1 MSEISKA
8 QNITGPLIKTTAF
21 VVVTMFVLVIV
32 SIQMGAGGTG
42 FGAQRSYSGIFTD
55 TSGVKAGDSVR
66 IAGVEV
72 GAVSDVS
79 VVDST
84 LGKVTFTVDA
94 TRELPADTQLAVRY
108 LNLTGDRYLEVAR
121 GPAGN
126 GVLAEDAVIPVAQ
139 TRPALNLDVL
149 LAGFSPLFEGLAPDQ
164 INQLSSDLISVFQG
178 QGGTIE
184 SLLSRVGSLTNTL
197 ADKDAVIGS
206 VVDNLNTVLGTLDK
220 RAPELESTI
229 TELQQLTSGLAG
241 DRQRIGDSLDGVN
254 RLTSS
259 VDQLLGKV
267 RGPLR
272 GTVDQLDRVAKQAK
286 AGEAAID
293 ENLSLLPG
301 AYLRVSRLGS
311 RGATYNL
318 FICSLRVK
326 TTGPTGDPVYSPWL
340 GPADNVDRCKF
351 GNSPLET
358 PEQREANPI
367 PQQDAADQGPVP
379 DQIIRTDD
387 TSGGGR

>member
-1 MSEISKA
+1 MSVSKA
-8 QNITGPLIKTTAF
+8 QNIKGPLVKSTIF
-21 VVVTMFVLVIV
+21 VVVTMLVLAVV
-32 SIQMGAGGTG
+32 SIEMGAGSG
-42 FGAQRSYSGIFTD
+42 FGDRKSYSGVFTD
-55 TSGVKAGDSVR
+55 TSGILEGDSVR

-72 GAVSDVS
+72 GSVQDIS
-79 VVDST
+79 VVDNT
-84 LGKVTFTVDA
+84 QGKVTFTVDSA
-94 TRELPADTQLAVRY
+94 KELPADTNLAVRY
-108 LNLTGDRYLEVAR
+108 LNLTGDRYLEVSR
-121 GPAGN
+121 GTGGGAP
-126 GVLAEDAVIPVAQ
+126 LAEDAVIPVAQ
-139 TRPALNLDVL
+139 TRPALDLDVL

-164 INQLSSDLISVFQG
+164 INQMSSDIISVFQG

-184 SLLSRVGSLTNTL
+184 SLLARVGSLTNTL

-229 TELQQLTSGLAG
+229 GQLQELTTGLAN
-241 DRQRIGDSLDGVN
+241 DRERIGNSLEGAN

-259 VDQLLGKV
+259 VDELLGKV
-267 RGPLR
+267 RGPLK
-272 GTVDQLDRVAKQAK
+272 GTVDQLDRVSKQAK

-293 ENLSLLPG
+293 ENLALLPG

-318 FICSLRVK
+318 FICSVRVK
-326 TTGPTGDPVYSPWL
+326 TTGPAGDPVYSPWV

-367 PQQDAADQGPVP
+367 RQEDAADQGQVP
-379 DQIIRTDD
+379 NELLRTDG
-387 TSGGGR
+387 TEGPR

>member
-1 MSEISKA
+1 MSVSKA
-8 QNITGPLIKTTAF
+8 QNITGPLIKTTIF
-21 VVVTMFVLVIV
+21 VVATLLVLAVV
-32 SIQMGAGGTG
+32 SIEMGAGSG
-42 FGAQRSYSGIFTD
+42 FGDQRRYSGVFTD
-55 TSGVKAGDSVR
+55 TSGLVEGDSVR
-66 IAGVEV
+66 ISGVEV
-72 GAVSDVS
+72 GSVEDVS
-79 VVDST
+79 VVDNT
-84 LGKVTFTVDA
+84 QGLVTFTVESARD
-94 TRELPADTQLAVRY
+94 LPADTRLAVRY
-108 LNLTGDRYLEVAR
+108 LNLTGDRYLEVAK
-121 GPAGN
+121 GPAG
-126 GVLAEDAVIPVAQ
+126 GPALAEDDVVPVAQ
-139 TRPALNLDVL
+139 TRPALDLDVL

-184 SLLSRVGSLTNTL
+184 SLLARVGSLTNTL

-206 VVDNLNTVLGTLDK
+206 VVDNLNTVLGTLDR

-241 DRQRIGDSLDGVN
+241 DRQRIGESLEGAN

-267 RGPLR
+267 RGPLKN
-272 GTVDQLDRVAKQAK
+272 TVDQLDRVATQAK

-293 ENLSLLPG
+293 ENLALLPG

-318 FICSLRVK
+318 FICSVRTK
-326 TTGPTGDPVYSPWL
+326 TTGPAGDPVYSPWG

-358 PEQREANPI
+358 PEQREADPI
-367 PQQDAADQGPVP
+367 PQEDADEQGQVP
-379 DQIIRTDD
+379 DDLLRTDG
-387 TSGGGR
+387 TEGGR

>member
-1 MSEISKA
+1 MSEVSKA
-8 QNITGPLIKTTAF
+8 QNITGPLVKTTVF

-32 SIQMGAGGTG
+32 SIQMGAGGAG
-42 FGAQRSYSGIFTD
+42 FGDQRSYSGVFTD
-55 TSGVKAGDSVR
+55 TSGIKSGDSVR

-72 GAVSDVS
+72 GTVSDVE
-79 VVDST
+79 VVDNT
-84 LGKVTFTVDA
+84 LGQVSFTVDA
-94 TRELPADTQLAVRY
+94 GRDLPTDTHLAVRY
-108 LNLTGDRYLEVAR
+108 LNITGDRYLEVAP
-121 GPAGN
+121 GPAAT
-126 GVLAEDAVIPVAQ
+126 GVLPEGAVIPVAQ
-139 TRPALNLDVL
+139 TRPALDLDVL

-164 INQLSSDLISVFQG
+164 INQLSSDVISVFQG

-184 SLLSRVGSLTNTL
+184 SLLARIGSLTNTL
-197 ADKDAVIGS
+197 ADKDAVIGT
-206 VVDNLNTVLGTLDK
+206 VITNLNTVLGTLDR

-229 TELQQLTSGLAG
+229 SELQRLTTGLAG
-241 DRQRIGDSLDGVN
+241 DRERIGNSLEGVN
-254 RLTSS
+254 RLTTS

-267 RGPLR
+267 RGPLK
-272 GTVDQLDRVAKQAK
+272 GTVDQLDRVSKQAK

-293 ENLSLLPG
+293 ENLALLPG

-367 PQQDAADQGPVP
+367 PQQDAADQGQVP
-379 DQIIRTDD
+379 DQILRTDD

>member
-1 MSEISKA
+1 MSEVSKA
-8 QNITGPLIKTTAF
+8 QNITGPLVKTTVF

-32 SIQMGAGGTG
+32 SIQMGAGGAG
-42 FGAQRSYSGIFTD
+42 FGDQRSYSGVFTD
-55 TSGVKAGDSVR
+55 TSGIKSGDSVR

-72 GAVSDVS
+72 GTVSDVE
-79 VVDST
+79 VVDNT
-84 LGKVTFTVDA
+84 LGQVSFTVDA
-94 TRELPADTQLAVRY
+94 GRDLPTDTHLAVRY
-108 LNLTGDRYLEVAR
+108 LNITGDRYLEVAR
-121 GPAGN
+121 GPAAT
-126 GVLAEDAVIPVAQ
+126 GVLPEGAVIPVAQ
-139 TRPALNLDVL
+139 TRPALDLDVL

-164 INQLSSDLISVFQG
+164 INQLSSDVISVFQG

-184 SLLSRVGSLTNTL
+184 SLLARIGSLTNTL
-197 ADKDAVIGS
+197 ADKDAVIGT
-206 VVDNLNTVLGTLDK
+206 VITNLNTVLGTLDR

-229 TELQQLTSGLAG
+229 SELQRLTTGLAG
-241 DRQRIGDSLDGVN
+241 DRERIGNSLEGVN
-254 RLTSS
+254 RLTTS

-267 RGPLR
+267 RGPLK
-272 GTVDQLDRVAKQAK
+272 GTVDQLDRVSKQAK

-293 ENLSLLPG
+293 ENLALLPG

-367 PQQDAADQGPVP
+367 PQQDAADQGQVP
-379 DQIIRTDD
+379 DQILRTDD

>member
-1 MSEISKA
+1 MSVSKA
-8 QNITGPLIKTTAF
+8 QNIKGPLVKSTIF
-21 VVVTMFVLVIV
+21 VVVTMLVLAVV
-32 SIQMGAGGTG
+32 SIEMGAGSG
-42 FGAQRSYSGIFTD
+42 FGDRKSYSGVFTD
-55 TSGVKAGDSVR
+55 TSGILEGDSVR

-72 GAVSDVS
+72 GSVQDVS
-79 VVDST
+79 VVDNT
-84 LGKVTFTVDA
+84 QGKVTFTVDSA
-94 TRELPADTQLAVRY
+94 KELPADTNLAVRY
-108 LNLTGDRYLEVAR
+108 LNLTGDRYLEVSR
-121 GPAGN
+121 GTGGGAP
-126 GVLAEDAVIPVAQ
+126 LAEDAVIPVAQ
-139 TRPALNLDVL
+139 TRPDLDLDVL

-164 INQLSSDLISVFQG
+164 INQMSSDIISVFQG

-184 SLLSRVGSLTNTL
+184 SLLARVGSLTNTL

-229 TELQQLTSGLAG
+229 GQLQELTTGLAN
-241 DRQRIGDSLDGVN
+241 DRERIGNSLEGAN

-259 VDQLLGKV
+259 VDELLGKV
-267 RGPLR
+267 RGPLK
-272 GTVDQLDRVAKQAK
+272 GTVDQLDRVSKQAK

-293 ENLSLLPG
+293 ENLALLPG

-318 FICSLRVK
+318 FICSVRVK
-326 TTGPTGDPVYSPWL
+326 TTGPAGDPVYSPWV

-367 PQQDAADQGPVP
+367 PQEDAADQGQVP
-379 DQIIRTDD
+379 NELLRTDG
-387 TSGGGR
+387 TEGPR

>member
-1 MSEISKA
+1 MSVSKA
-8 QNITGPLIKTTAF
+8 QNIKGPLVKSTIF
-21 VVVTMFVLVIV
+21 VVVTMLVLAVV
-32 SIQMGAGGTG
+32 SIEMGAGSG
-42 FGAQRSYSGIFTD
+42 FGDRKSYSGVFTD
-55 TSGVKAGDSVR
+55 TSGILEGDSVR

-72 GAVSDVS
+72 GSVQDVS
-79 VVDST
+79 VVDNT
-84 LGKVTFTVDA
+84 QGKVTFTVDSA
-94 TRELPADTQLAVRY
+94 KELPADTNLAVRY
-108 LNLTGDRYLEVAR
+108 LNLTGDRYLEVSR
-121 GPAGN
+121 GTGGGAP
-126 GVLAEDAVIPVAQ
+126 LAEDAVIPVAQ
-139 TRPALNLDVL
+139 TRPALDLDVL

-164 INQLSSDLISVFQG
+164 INQMSSDIISVFQG

-184 SLLSRVGSLTNTL
+184 SLLARVGSLTNTL

-229 TELQQLTSGLAG
+229 GQLQELTTGLAN
-241 DRQRIGDSLDGVN
+241 DRERIGNSLEGAN

-259 VDQLLGKV
+259 VDELLGKV
-267 RGPLR
+267 RGPLK
-272 GTVDQLDRVAKQAK
+272 GTVDQLDRVSKQAK

-293 ENLSLLPG
+293 ENLALLPG

-318 FICSLRVK
+318 FICSVRVK
-326 TTGPTGDPVYSPWL
+326 TTGPAGDPVYSPWV

-367 PQQDAADQGPVP
+367 PQEDAADQGQVP
-379 DQIIRTDD
+379 NDLLRTDG
-387 TSGGGR
+387 TEGPR

>member
-1 MSEISKA
+1 MSVSKA
-8 QNITGPLIKTTAF
+8 QNITGPLVKTLVF
-21 VVVTMFVLVIV
+21 VVATMLVLTVV
-32 SIQMGAGGTG
+32 SIEMGAGSG
-42 FGAQRSYSGIFTD
+42 FGDKVRYSGVFTD
-55 TSGVKAGDSVR
+55 TSGLVAGDSVR
-66 IAGVEV
+66 VAGVEV
-72 GAVSDVS
+72 GSVEDVE
-79 VVDST
+79 VVDNT
-84 LGKVTFTVDA
+84 QGMVTFTVDSA
-94 TRELPADTQLAVRY
+94 RELPADTRLAVRY

-121 GPAGN
+121 GAGSEPP
-126 GVLAEDAVIPVAQ
+126 LAENAVIPVAQ
-139 TRPALNLDVL
+139 TRPALDLDVL

-184 SLLSRVGSLTNTL
+184 SLLARIGSLTNTL
-197 ADKDAVIGS
+197 ADRDAVIGS
-206 VVDNLNTVLGTLDK
+206 VIDNLNTVLGTLD
-220 RAPELESTI
+220 RRGPELESTI
-229 TELQQLTSGLAG
+229 SELQELTTGLAN
-241 DRQRIGDSLDGVN
+241 DRERIGNSLDGAN

-259 VDQLLGKV
+259 VDELLGKV
-267 RGPLR
+267 RGPLK
-272 GTVDQLDRVAKQAK
+272 GTVDQLDRVSKQAK

-293 ENLSLLPG
+293 ENLALLPG

-367 PQQDAADQGPVP
+367 PQEDAADQGQVP
-379 DQIIRTDD
+379 DELLRTDG
-387 TSGGGR
+387 TEGPR